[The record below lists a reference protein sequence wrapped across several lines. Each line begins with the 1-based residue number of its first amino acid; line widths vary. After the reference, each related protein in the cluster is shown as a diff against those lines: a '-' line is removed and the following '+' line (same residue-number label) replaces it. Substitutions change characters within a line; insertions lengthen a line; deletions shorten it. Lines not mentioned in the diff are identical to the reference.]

1 MVEALAQWIAEE
13 YDNKRQLEVD
23 TSGWP
28 RRYERSIPRQQNGWD
43 CGVFALQAR
52 DPFRRHELLHRSVW
66 FPGFRMS
73 LSLLLRLSTLRMRHC
88 MSRSLFKQQARDTSC
103 GVLLAATMQ
112 PLRRSWLVSV
122 AAPPRSRL
130 D

>member
-13 YDNKRQLEVD
+13 YDNKRQLQVD

-52 DPFRRHELLHRSVW
+52 APFCHETLHLLVW
-66 FPGFRMS
+66 FPVNVAAAAAQHIANAS
-73 LSLLLRLSTLRMRHC
+73 LHVGQLS
-88 MSRSLFKQQARDTSC
+88 KQQAR
-103 GVLLAATMQ
+103 GH
-112 PLRRSWLVSV
+112 
-122 AAPPRSRL
+122 
-130 D
+130 